1 MTFICVS
8 NWLSGLARFISDR
21 AFLLEQ
27 PSSPCLLVT
36 TIRRAR
42 SLVSWVAGGVL
53 LENAVAKGL
62 QEVVGGVLTNLC
74 AAEHRHLDDRMLDG
88 IVDGLSFCGGTRN
101 SEAAKR
107 DSRKGDDIKIWVG
120 NEKKKATCVR
130 FLFVQPGVVS
140 TCNVT
145 ERIFFCQKFC
155 CSFQEGRFGVLLDF
169 F

>member
-27 PSSPCLLVT
+27 PSSRCLLVT

-53 LENAVAKGL
+53 LENAVARVSKKLWEGFSPTSVRPSTAISMI
-62 QEVVGGVLTNLC
+62 EC
-74 AAEHRHLDDRMLDG
+74 WMA
-88 IVDGLSFCGGTRN
+88 LSTGSLFVETRN

-145 ERIFFCQKFC
+145 ERI
-155 CSFQEGRFGVLLDF
+155 SFVKNFAAVFRKGVLEF